1 MGGTPP
7 AYRGHEGVQHAHSE
21 GSPAGKW
28 LGEIELSVGI
38 IVIVLVKELDVA
50 VVDQHGDHGN
60 TGAVVRSCTG
70 RSHSQRY
77 YTSSEFY
84 R

>member
-28 LGEIELSVGI
+28 LGEIELSVGV

-50 VVDQHGDHGN
+50 VVHQLSYHRHVGSVH
-60 TGAVVRSCTG
+60 
-70 RSHSQRY
+70 
-77 YTSSEFY
+77 
-84 R
+84 